1 MAETLD
7 NKSLVM
13 PLKGRGDKILQD
25 NLPSGD
31 EVLVKLQGNFGQAL
45 VLTTSHLY
53 IVKWGMQ
60 AGQTFGGK
68 CIAYEYRNITA
79 IEIRK
84 HMTTRLVSVLTPATQ
99 DNNKLSYWGGSGSS
113 NNAIQSDSA
122 VTYSD
127 KKLDAAFQAAVNL
140 CRQLVTKSHNH
151 GAGGSG
157 QDDSL
162 DKLERLAKLKEK
174 GMITEQEFAAKK
186 KQLLGL

>member
-1 MAETLD
+1 MAEILD

-68 CIAYEYRNITA
+68 CVAYEYRNITA
-79 IEIRK
+79 VEIRK

-140 CRQLVTKSHNH
+140 CRQLVTKAHNH
-151 GAGGSG
+151 GTGGSG

-162 DKLERLAKLKEK
+162 DQLERLAKLKER
-174 GMITEQEFAAKK
+174 GVITEQEFAAKK

>member
-1 MAETLD
+1 MTDAND
-7 NKSLVM
+7 NSLIM
-13 PLKGRGDKILQD
+13 PLKGRGDKILKD
-25 NLPSGD
+25 NLPDGE

-45 VLTTSHLY
+45 VLTKNHLY
-53 IVKWGMQ
+53 IVKWGIQ

-68 CIAYEYRNITA
+68 CIAYEHRNITA

-99 DNNKLSYWGGSGSS
+99 DNNKLSYWGGSGKG

-127 KKLDAAFQAAVNL
+127 KKLDAAFQSAVNL
-140 CRQLVTKSHNH
+140 CRQLVSKAHNH
-151 GAGGSG
+151 NGGGSG

-162 DKLERLAKLKEK
+162 DKLERLAKLKER
-174 GMITEQEFAAKK
+174 GVTTEQEFAVKK